1 MKTKKKPAEK
11 KRTAAFNHVPTKKF
25 PTVKSVRDAI
35 EKEASK

>member
-1 MKTKKKPAEK
+1 MKTKKKPAE